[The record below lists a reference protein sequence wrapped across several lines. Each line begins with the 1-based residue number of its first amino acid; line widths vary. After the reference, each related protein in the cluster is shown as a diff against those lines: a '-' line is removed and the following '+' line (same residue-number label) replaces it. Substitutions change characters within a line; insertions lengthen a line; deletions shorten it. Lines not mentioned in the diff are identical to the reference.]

1 MPKQS
6 SARPAA
12 APSKRRPRRA
22 ARKKADVLVG
32 ARRVVARLGADATR
46 FNDVAAETG
55 TAVSTLQ
62 YSFGNRADLI
72 LATLQRSSEV
82 DLERMRAVL
91 DRHADSVSQLRA
103 IVRESLL
110 GSGEDEARESWL
122 VWVEYWRTAA
132 RDDEVRQEWWDFY
145 DEWAALIVETL
156 RAGAADGAF
165 TLTGDGADEARLVL
179 ALLDGFGLPV
189 VLRHS
194 ALDRSAAAG
203 HVLRTLATVLDCEAL
218 VA

>member
-1 MPKQS
+1 VP
-6 SARPAA
+6 ARAT
-12 APSKRRPRRA
+12 STRRPRRA
-22 ARKKADVLVG
+22 ARDKADVLAG

-46 FNDVAAETG
+46 FNDVATETG

-62 YSFGNRADLI
+62 YSFGNRTDLI

-91 DRHADSVSQLRA
+91 ARHEDPVSQLRA

-122 VWVEYWRTAA
+122 VWIEYWRTAA
-132 RDDEVRQEWWDFY
+132 RDDEVMQEWWGFY
-145 DEWAALIVETL
+145 DEWTAVIVKTL
-156 RAGAADGAF
+156 RAGAAAGAF
-165 TLTGDGADEARLVL
+165 SLASDGIDEARLVL

-194 ALDRSAAAG
+194 ALDRSAAADS
-203 HVLRTLATVLDCEAL
+203 VLRTLATVLDCQAL